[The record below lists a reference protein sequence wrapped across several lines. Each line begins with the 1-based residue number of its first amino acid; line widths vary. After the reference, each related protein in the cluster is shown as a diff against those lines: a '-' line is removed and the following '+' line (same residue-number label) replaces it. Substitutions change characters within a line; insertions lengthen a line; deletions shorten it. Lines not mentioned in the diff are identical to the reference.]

1 MSKIVK
7 KVFSG
12 NWLSPNSLIAF
23 SFLALIGVGAF
34 LLWLPASSANGV
46 SIDPVAA
53 IFTATSATCVTGL
66 SVIDIGTQLS
76 LFGQLVVLALIQLGG
91 LSVMTLSTFLLVLIG
106 RRLGMQSE
114 FALMDAYGVEEV
126 KGLHSLLK
134 WAVVMT
140 FFVEALGASL
150 LFWRYHLTDP
160 SMSIAKAWYYAAF
173 HAISSFCNAGFSL
186 HSDSLIGFQKDLW
199 YINIVGVLIV
209 VGGLGFL
216 PLYNLVT
223 IRFWK
228 RDLRMRGRIALHT
241 KIVLSATAILIIF
254 GTAIFLFQEWSNAL
268 KELPTLNKVNC
279 SLFHA
284 ITPRTA
290 GYNVLPM
297 SSLSEGSRFITGIL
311 MFIGG
316 SPGSAAG
323 GIKTTTI
330 VVLIFTVIAMCKRRT
345 ETCIFSRTIS
355 NTIVREALVIFLVF
369 QLLILFSFGLLLHTE
384 AAPGKVPEASKL
396 LFETISAFGTVG
408 LSIDY
413 TPQLSEL
420 GRWII
425 IFSMYVGRLGT
436 VAVAL
441 FIGREGDSMRIRY
454 AEEEVVVG

>member
-1 MSKIVK
+1 
-7 KVFSG
+7 
-12 NWLSPNSLIAF
+12 
-23 SFLALIGVGAF
+23 
-34 LLWLPASSANGV
+34 
-46 SIDPVAA
+46 
-53 IFTATSATCVTGL
+53 
-66 SVIDIGTQLS
+66 
-76 LFGQLVVLALIQLGG
+76 
-91 LSVMTLSTFLLVLIG
+91 
-106 RRLGMQSE
+106 
-114 FALMDAYGVEEV
+114 
-126 KGLHSLLK
+126 
-134 WAVVMT
+134 
-140 FFVEALGASL
+140 
-150 LFWRYHLTDP
+150 
-160 SMSIAKAWYYAAF
+160 MSIAKAWYYAAF

-199 YINIVGVLIV
+199 VINIIGSLIV

-241 KIVLSATAILIIF
+241 KIVLSATAILILA
-254 GTAIFLFQEWSNAL
+254 GTAIFLLQEWSNTL
-268 KELPTLNKVNC
+268 KELPTGAKVNC
-279 SLFHA
+279 AFFHA

-369 QLLILFSFGLLLHTE
+369 QLLILFSFGLPH
-384 AAPGKVPEASKL
+384 GGCRWKGSRG
-396 LFETISAFGTVG
+396 FENLI
-408 LSIDY
+408 
-413 TPQLSEL
+413 
-420 GRWII
+420 
-425 IFSMYVGRLGT
+425 
-436 VAVAL
+436 
-441 FIGREGDSMRIRY
+441 
-454 AEEEVVVG
+454 